1 MKEVTENSTYTWGLQ
16 VSSFNNNTA
25 QKINR
30 ETEDLNN
37 TIKSQDVP
45 DFYITA
51 AEYIFLSA

>member
-16 VSSFNNNTA
+16 VSSLNNNTA

-45 DFYITA
+45 DFYIRA
-51 AEYIFLSA
+51 AEYVFLSA